1 MPKQIINVGTAPG
14 NMGDGD
20 TLRDAFVKTRSN
32 FDELYNVIP
41 ITNTS
46 LDHDNPWVVGSIA
59 KGLADAAAAGG
70 GTVQLGPGR
79 FICNS
84 TTLTVGDNVRLKGAG
99 RRSTIIE
106 ITGSQVGISM
116 SGLAS
121 SVESLHLKMPVGAYS
136 DGIKITRGEQ
146 HVRDLYLSGG
156 GPTSWAINIDAVNIV
171 YLNNIRM
178 GGSGNALTGNGII
191 FQNTSAYTYN
201 FGDSKFSKI
210 DITLASNDTT
220 GIMIKGPEI
229 ANVKINNILL
239 SQIEVIGTGA
249 AGGCVGVYLYNA
261 ARIVFVVVDLEELG
275 TAIIEEGVV
284 GNCRNNVYIATFAFG
299 VGIAYV
305 PRGNVFNRTFIGCQ
319 NIVPSPAAD
328 GDMMSPRGLWLEE
341 GAIRLWKNTGNLQLD
356 NGTIDNGV
364 QINVSNTVPQI
375 QPSSTAATAQ
385 LTMGRNGTRG
395 VECLPGIVLPIQS
408 TPIASPK
415 EGTLAQ
421 FAAGVVGANAGLYQ
435 LRQGTWVFIN

>member
-1 MPKQIINVGTAPG
+1 MSKQIINVGAAPG
-14 NMGDGD
+14 NQGDGD
-20 TLRDAFVKTRSN
+20 TLRNAFLKTKAN

-46 LDHDNPWVVGSIA
+46 LDHDNPAIDGTIA

-70 GTVQLGPGR
+70 GTVQLGPGT

-84 TTLTVGDNVRLKGAG
+84 TTLTVGENVRLKGAG
-99 RRSTIIE
+99 RRSTTIQ
-106 ITGSQVGISM
+106 ITGSQTGITM
-116 SGLAS
+116 SGIAS
-121 SVESLHLKMPVGAYS
+121 SVESLHVKMPAGAIG
-136 DGIKITRGEQ
+136 DGIKINRGEQ
-146 HVRDLYLSGG
+146 HVRDLYMSGG

-171 YLNNIRM
+171 YMNNIRM

-210 DITLASNDTT
+210 DITLAASNTT
-220 GIMIKGPEI
+220 GIMIKGPDI

-239 SQIEVIGTGA
+239 SQIEVIGTGS
-249 AGGCVGVYLYNA
+249 AGGCVGVHLHNA
-261 ARIVFVVVDLEELG
+261 NRIVFVAVDLEELG

-299 VGIAYV
+299 IGTAYV
-305 PRGNVFNRTFIGCQ
+305 PIGNVFNRTFIGCQ
-319 NIVPSPAAD
+319 NIVPSPAVDA
-328 GDMMSPRGLWLEE
+328 DMMSPRGLWLEE
-341 GAIRLWKNTGNLQLD
+341 NAIRLWKNAGNLQLD

-375 QPSSTAATAQ
+375 QPSSSATTAQ

-395 VECLPGIVLPIQS
+395 VECLPGIVLPVQS

-421 FAAGVVGANAGLYQ
+421 FAAGVVGANTGLYQ